1 MGKTRKSTVSLLMS
15 ILEVA
20 VGILLLINP
29 VGFTTGIIVTIGLVL
44 LILGVAHVVGYFR
57 TEPEEAAKK
66 GGLSKGILLLLGGLF
81 CVIKPTWF
89 LTVFPLFT
97 VFYGVLML
105 VTGVSRV
112 QWTVDMLR
120 RKQKYWFLALIGA
133 VLALL
138 FAVLILTNPF
148 ATTAILWNFIGV
160 SLIVEAVAD
169 VFVFIFG
176 DKK

>member
-1 MGKTRKSTVSLLMS
+1 MGKTKKSMMSLIIS

-29 VGFTTGIIVTIGLVL
+29 VGFTSGIIVTIGLVL
-44 LILGVAHVVGYFR
+44 SVLGVAHVIGYFR

-66 GGLSKGILLLLGGLF
+66 NGLSKGILFLLSGLF
-81 CVIKPTWF
+81 CVIRPMWF

-105 VTGVSRV
+105 ITGVSRV

-120 RKQKYWFLALIGA
+120 KKQKYWFLALIGA
-133 VLALL
+133 GLALL
-138 FAVLILTNPF
+138 FAILILTNPF
-148 ATTAILWNFIGV
+148 ATTAILWNFIGIA
-160 SLIVEAVAD
+160 LIVEAVAD
-169 VFVFIFG
+169 VLVFIFG

>member
-44 LILGVAHVVGYFR
+44 LILGVAHVVGYFH

-81 CVIKPTWF
+81 CVVKPTWF
-89 LTVFPLFT
+89 LTAFPLFT

-138 FAVLILTNPF
+138 FAILILTNPF
-148 ATTAILWNFIGV
+148 ATTAILWTFIGI
-160 SLIVEAVAD
+160 SMIVEAVAD

-176 DKK
+176 NKM